1 MLLKEMREL
10 VEELNIYA
18 HAYYME
24 DTSLISDYEYD
35 KKYDRLKELEK
46 VTGIILANSPTI
58 NVGSETVSELEKV
71 EHDHPMLSLDKT
83 KDINEVESFMN
94 GLPGLAMLK
103 MDGLTISVK
112 YIDGKLVAA
121 ETRGNGIIGENVL
134 HTANSF
140 VNLPKEIPYKDEVV
154 VDGEA
159 VMEIHHYTY
168 CLLYTSDAAD
178 D

>member
-58 NVGSETVSELEKV
+58 NVGMFLMCKNAQRCLE
-71 EHDHPMLSLDKT
+71 SGDKR
-83 KDINEVESFMN
+83 
-94 GLPGLAMLK
+94 
-103 MDGLTISVK
+103 
-112 YIDGKLVAA
+112 
-121 ETRGNGIIGENVL
+121 TR
-134 HTANSF
+134 
-140 VNLPKEIPYKDEVV
+140 
-154 VDGEA
+154 
-159 VMEIHHYTY
+159 M
-168 CLLYTSDAAD
+168 
-178 D
+178 

>member
-121 ETRGNGIIGENVL
+121 ETRGNGII
-134 HTANSF
+134 
-140 VNLPKEIPYKDEVV
+140 
-154 VDGEA
+154 
-159 VMEIHHYTY
+159 
-168 CLLYTSDAAD
+168 
-178 D
+178 

>member
-83 KDINEVESFMN
+83 KDINEIESFMN

-103 MDGLTISVK
+103 MDEICIKIFYKSCISSK
-112 YIDGKLVAA
+112 FIKD
-121 ETRGNGIIGENVL
+121 TFF
-134 HTANSF
+134 SF
-140 VNLPKEIPYKDEVV
+140 Y
-154 VDGEA
+154 
-159 VMEIHHYTY
+159 
-168 CLLYTSDAAD
+168 
-178 D
+178 

>member
-71 EHDHPMLSLDKT
+71 EHDHS
-83 KDINEVESFMN
+83 
-94 GLPGLAMLK
+94 
-103 MDGLTISVK
+103 
-112 YIDGKLVAA
+112 
-121 ETRGNGIIGENVL
+121 NVVIRQ
-134 HTANSF
+134 N
-140 VNLPKEIPYKDEVV
+140 KGYK
-154 VDGEA
+154 
-159 VMEIHHYTY
+159 
-168 CLLYTSDAAD
+168 
-178 D
+178 